1 MAGLFGKG
9 VWAKYPHRMAA
20 QRAKTYAFRDIF
32 PDVLQGVIT
41 TEEAQEIGNQHIT
54 DYSNVIAQPTVKKV
68 EKVVED
74 VVAIS
79 YTPLEDIQ
87 LELQKIT
94 DISKLGMYFKEVKPK
109 VNVAETQKLVEMFK
123 MRKAELS
130 QPIET
135 VQENV

>member
-1 MAGLFGKG
+1 M
-9 VWAKYPHRMAA
+9 
-20 QRAKTYAFRDIF
+20 
-32 PDVLQGVIT
+32 
-41 TEEAQEIGNQHIT
+41 
-54 DYSNVIAQPTVKKV
+54 NVTAEGGRVAQPTVKKV